1 MWGYPPPFLY
11 GVGWGGYPLWDGRG
25 TGLKLLIGNQEFDVQ
40 PSGEAVNV
48 AGTDYIVRIVRSG
61 DIATVYVNEK
71 PFAVQL
77 PPELPDE
84 GAVKLLVDA
93 KEYEVEVKGRA
104 GARPRQKAAARKPS
118 PAGAGAVTAQMT
130 GRVIKVN
137 VNPGDTVNEGDILLV
152 IEAMKM
158 ENEITAPMSGKIK
171 EVAVAPGGRVS
182 EGDLLVQFEPEAA

>member
-1 MWGYPPPFLY
+1 M
-11 GVGWGGYPLWDGRG
+11 
-25 TGLKLLIGNQEFDVQ
+25 KLLIGDQEFDVQ
-40 PSGEAVNV
+40 PGTEAVNV
-48 AGTDYIVRIVRSG
+48 GGTEYAVRIARRG
-61 DIATVYVNEK
+61 NIATVYVNEK

-77 PPELPDE
+77 PAEVPEE

-93 KEYEVEVKGRA
+93 KEYEVELKGR
-104 GARPRQKAAARKPS
+104 GGVRARPRPAAGKPSAAAS
-118 PAGAGAVTAQMT
+118 AGAVTAQMT

-137 VNPGDTVNEGDILLV
+137 VKPGDTVAEGDVLLV

>member
-1 MWGYPPPFLY
+1 M
-11 GVGWGGYPLWDGRG
+11 
-25 TGLKLLIGNQEFDVQ
+25 KLLIGDHEFDVQ
-40 PSGEAVNV
+40 PAGDAVNLG
-48 AGTDYIVRIVRSG
+48 GTDYAIRLVRSG
-61 DIATVYVNEK
+61 NITTVYVNEK

-77 PPELPDE
+77 PPTIPDE

-104 GARPRQKAAARKPS
+104 GARPRPKAAPKKPS
-118 PAGAGAVTAQMT
+118 PAAAGAVTAQMT

-137 VNPGDTVNEGDILLV
+137 VNPGDTVTEGDILLV

-158 ENEITAPMSGKIK
+158 ENEIAAPMSGKIK

>member
-1 MWGYPPPFLY
+1 MR
-11 GVGWGGYPLWDGRG
+11 V
-25 TGLKLLIGNQEFDVQ
+25 KLLIADQEFEVQ
-40 PSGEAVNV
+40 PGTDSISI
-48 AGTDYIVRIVRSG
+48 AGTDYAVRIVRSG
-61 DIATVYVNEK
+61 NIATVYVNEK

-77 PPELPDE
+77 PAELPHE

-104 GARPRQKAAARKPS
+104 GARPGPKAASRKL
-118 PAGAGAVTAQMT
+118 ALGGAGAVTAQMT

-158 ENEITAPMSGKIK
+158 ENEIAAPMSGKIK
-171 EVAVAPGGRVS
+171 DVAVAPGGRVS